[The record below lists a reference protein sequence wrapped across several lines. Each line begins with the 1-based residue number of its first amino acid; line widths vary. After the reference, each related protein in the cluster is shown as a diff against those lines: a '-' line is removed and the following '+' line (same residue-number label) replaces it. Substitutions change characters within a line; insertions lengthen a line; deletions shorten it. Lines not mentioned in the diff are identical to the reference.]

1 MKGVHTPQWEDGQE
15 WEAVWL
21 REMQWYQTLL
31 TKKKMSMIA
40 NIILLYSQI
49 SDQTTHLQKDFV
61 EHLNGN
67 RCRDT
72 QTNNRQRQN
81 NLEKEKKGFQETE
94 G

>member
-1 MKGVHTPQWEDGQE
+1 MGSCMAQRNVVVPNITD
-15 WEAVWL
+15 
-21 REMQWYQTLL
+21 
-31 TKKKMSMIA
+31 KKKMSMIA

-72 QTNNRQRQN
+72 QTNNRQRQD